1 VAVLRHRGGDLSA
14 RARYKVECLVRAGV
28 GPADAVLDFGYG
40 IGNVTCRLVERFHA
54 VHGFEPSAAL
64 TRRAVSRCPFD
75 DDAVLLWPREARKLL
90 HDGGFAGVSLAY
102 IVFFP
107 RWLAF
112 LRRFEPWLPWLPLG
126 GQTLLI
132 ASKPVIPTA
141 SASS

>member
-1 VAVLRHRGGDLSA
+1 MTAWNSPETPLFLAGGYAGENPASLMPRDRGS
-14 RARYKVECLVRAGV
+14 V
-28 GPADAVLDFGYG
+28 
-40 IGNVTCRLVERFHA
+40 
-54 VHGFEPSAAL
+54 
-64 TRRAVSRCPFD
+64 TRRAVNRCPFD

-90 HDGGFAGVSLAY
+90 HDRGFAGVSHAY

-112 LRRFEPWLPWLPLG
+112 LRRFEPWLSWLPLG